1 MNHLPSQQLKLHK
14 STAHYDDD
22 KIVIRP
28 SPATLIGPVLQ
39 GCVTGVALLVLVL
52 GLNTHPLW
60 LLGTLLTVIIIFGPT
75 TILSLVYAI
84 AGTNFLME
92 KEKSTCRVQQK
103 YFGLGIGTREMIP
116 FNRIDRFQIEGDYL
130 AEHASG
136 DLRDIVSWQIILIK
150 DNQKQFE
157 IANLSS
163 PRSLAL
169 ATLEN
174 ANNLGSF
181 LATMS
186 QSNLVKGQI
195 PSWALD
201 D

>member
-1 MNHLPSQQLKLHK
+1 
-14 STAHYDDD
+14 
-22 KIVIRP
+22 
-28 SPATLIGPVLQ
+28 
-39 GCVTGVALLVLVL
+39 
-52 GLNTHPLW
+52 
-60 LLGTLLTVIIIFGPT
+60 
-75 TILSLVYAI
+75 LVYAI